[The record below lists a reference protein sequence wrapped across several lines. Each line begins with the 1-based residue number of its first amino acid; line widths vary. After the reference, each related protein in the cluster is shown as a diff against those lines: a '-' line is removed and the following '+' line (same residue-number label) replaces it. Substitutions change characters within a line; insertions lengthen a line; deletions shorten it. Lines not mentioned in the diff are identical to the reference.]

1 MTSQRKSRAGIS
13 RAAPISATPPQ
24 PQPDKRRP
32 APEIREALERER
44 RAHLHRQIGALEAKL
59 EEVYNWY
66 GASRAIARIKLK
78 HKIAGLYAEL
88 NQPMFMEITTHDVDS
103 KR

>member
-1 MTSQRKSRAGIS
+1 MTINRKSRAGIS
-13 RAAPISATPPQ
+13 RAVPRSTTPPQ
-24 PQPDKRRP
+24 PQVDQHRP

-44 RAHLHRQIGALEAKL
+44 RARLHRQIGALEAKL

-66 GASRAIARIKLK
+66 GASRGVARIKLK

-88 NQPMFMEITTHDVDS
+88 NQPMFMEIRANDVDS

>member
-1 MTSQRKSRAGIS
+1 MTRNRKSRAGIS

-24 PQPDKRRP
+24 PQVDQRRP

-44 RAHLHRQIGALEAKL
+44 RAHIHRQIGALEARL
-59 EEVYNWY
+59 EEVYNWF
-66 GASRAIARIKLK
+66 GASRAVARMKLK
-78 HKIAGLYAEL
+78 YKIERLYAEL
-88 NQPMFMEITTHDVDS
+88 NQPMFMEITTHDIDS